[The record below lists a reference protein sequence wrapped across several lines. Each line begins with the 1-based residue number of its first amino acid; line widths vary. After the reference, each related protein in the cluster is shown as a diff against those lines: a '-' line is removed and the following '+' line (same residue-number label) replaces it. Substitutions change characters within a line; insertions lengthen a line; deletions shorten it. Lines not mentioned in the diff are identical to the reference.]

1 LLLPKTTTC
10 WSPDDAVEKHGTSAR
25 SRQHAAI
32 SICMR
37 MNLYRP
43 RSSDFEMKIFL
54 KIRMEYV
61 DKEKNILSFWN
72 AAAEAY
78 VQIRY

>member
-1 LLLPKTTTC
+1 
-10 WSPDDAVEKHGTSAR
+10 
-25 SRQHAAI
+25 
-32 SICMR
+32 MR
-37 MNLYRP
+37 INLYRP
-43 RSSDFEMKIFL
+43 RSSDFEVKVFL